1 MIICH
6 NQYRNLGIMRKS
18 AGLLLYRRIGF
29 ELEFFLIHPGGPLF
43 AKRDLGVW
51 SVPKGEFLSGE
62 KPLDAA
68 IREFEE
74 EVGTRI
80 EGDFFE
86 LEPIIQ
92 KGGKKVL
99 CWAIEGDLDPT
110 TLVSNT
116 FEMEWPPKSG
126 KKQDFVEVDRGGW
139 FNYEDAIKVIKDRQ
153 IPLLDELI
161 KKLK

>member
-1 MIICH
+1 
-6 NQYRNLGIMRKS
+6 MRQS
-18 AGLLLYRRIGF
+18 AGLLLFRKTDKG
-29 ELEFFLIHPGGPLF
+29 LEFFLIHPGGPIF

-51 SVPKGEFLSGE
+51 SVPKGELDANE
-62 KPLDAA
+62 EPLDAA

-80 EGDFFE
+80 NGDFIE
-86 LEPIIQ
+86 LNPIIQ
-92 KGGKKVL
+92 KGGKRVL
-99 CWAIEGDLDPT
+99 CWAIEGNIDPA

-126 KKQDFVEVDRGGW
+126 KKQSFVEVDRGNW
-139 FNYEDAIKVIKDRQ
+139 FNYEDAIKAIKDRQ

-161 KKLK
+161 SIIG